1 MTRQEL
7 VTKLET
13 IFAEAERTHLFGS
26 TEIEWRCGKP
36 TIIREIKTNRL
47 DGENPHNANSKIT

>member
-7 VTKLET
+7 VAKLEN
-13 IFAEAERTHLFGS
+13 IFADAERSHLFGS
-26 TEIEWRCGKP
+26 TEIEWRNGRP

-47 DGENPHNANSKIT
+47 DGEYPQNANEHRK